1 MKAFIRPPIQTQSG
15 IAFLDIRFGTL
26 NDADNLDSWSEATR
40 SDGSTRTLDAIE
52 LATLAGKRWRY
63 YSGRNEAAS
72 SLDDLVQR
80 SSGTL
85 NEIGF
90 LLVAELPGIP
100 HVVATAWC
108 RRTWCNHLVLDLLA
122 TNPSYGRA
130 QGFRHVGI
138 SMLLALAHI
147 TRRLEIPL
155 IWGEATSDSAGFYK
169 TAALQENR
177 RKVQDHFFIRGKN
190 LANLRKAATPYSAE
204 L

>member
-1 MKAFIRPPIQTQSG
+1 M
-15 IAFLDIRFGTL
+15 
-26 NDADNLDSWSEATR
+26 
-40 SDGSTRTLDAIE
+40 
-52 LATLAGKRWRY
+52 
-63 YSGRNEAAS
+63 
-72 SLDDLVQR
+72 DDLVQR

-85 NEIGF
+85 NGIGF

-155 IWGEATSDSAGFYK
+155 IWGRQLPTRQASTKRRRFRRTGAGCRITFSSVVK
-169 TAALQENR
+169 TLRICGKRPLLTAPNFSRHA
-177 RKVQDHFFIRGKN
+177 KVQSHSASHFMFPTAPVGCGRQASSDGWKPAQVQ
-190 LANLRKAATPYSAE
+190 LAVECRKQACDSSQNSFQG
-204 L
+204 